1 MGRNVSGLVRAPAGT
16 PVGGIGIEILDADGL
31 LAATVRTFRDGEFYI
46 PRLRP
51 GTWRARVA
59 AASLGA
65 LGATADGVTFTVPV
79 SGDAPIRLDGLDL
92 RR

>member
-16 PVGGIGIEILDADGL
+16 PVGGIGTEILDADGL
-31 LAATVRTFRDGEFYI
+31 RAASVRTFRHGEFYI

-59 AASLGA
+59 AASP
-65 LGATADGVTFTVPV
+65 GATADGVTFTVPV
-79 SGDAPIRLDGLDL
+79 SGYAPIRLEGLEL